1 MAQYI
6 FVKIN
11 TQRVPLGKSTQK
23 LGYFCNVQKAI
34 RSKQS
39 FDGRKSAQSGHPG
52 WQDGFGETECEQSS
66 RNGG

>member
-1 MAQYI
+1 M
-6 FVKIN
+6 FK
-11 TQRVPLGKSTQK
+11 
-23 LGYFCNVQKAI
+23 KAI

-52 WQDGFGETECEQSS
+52 WQDGFGETEYEQSS